1 MNFLNIFTNPPGDLL
16 YFIIVIVA
24 SLIGLF
30 MAAGQRIH
38 RHGDYSAGRYT
49 LAAFGVVVTW
59 GLLLGGALL
68 ALFFRLDGVTI
79 MPPLERAANV
89 LTILLLAWAFLTA
102 DHQQWGRASVVV
114 LAFLI
119 AVTNIAYV
127 ITAGQWIGLAGQV
140 DFNATAFVVAWTF
153 TPLLVTLVSILV
165 TLVYFRL
172 VFDAP
177 LKLVFFTTLAVG
189 YGATLAQL
197 GQGGAGTAGDY
208 PGLVRFAFV
217 VAMGVS
223 PAIIYRAITAR
234 LVAEAEMNAALSS
247 TQPMPAQ
254 TAEVPA
260 VKESAPSRPSF
271 APIERESVQ
280 LLRALGL
287 ILEKATPG
295 NVPTQVVNA
304 ILEILRADVGAI
316 LRIQDANYADITTV
330 YDRAMKR
337 TMSGISVN
345 LDNQPTL
352 TNAIERRAQ
361 RPLFEDRNPEELND
375 LYTRLDISQIGPVYF
390 QPLIHDGQMIAILMV
405 ALPYTKRELVSQEE
419 EILKGVAVI
428 AAGLLALS
436 YMATESS
443 MLAEERAI
451 QAMVQGVPSVQ
462 VNKDSAVAA
471 RQEMQATLQLAREQI
486 AELTRQ
492 VVTLKMELERE
503 RSRVADTLADSEDG
517 LSVSQRIRAISAEQD
532 HLRAERDDF
541 ASRLKEAEAAL
552 AGVTAPDD
560 EVMLKS
566 LVRSLS
572 RERENLLLERDRLQQ
587 QIAELRSNVGALS
600 PDDLDALVSQI
611 DQENVRLETERN
623 QLTGRLMDIHKQL
636 QGYGLEEGI
645 AGVGQFISQLLEQR
659 AGLQSKA
666 TELERERDA
675 LLSERSQL
683 SGDMAQVQERESRFS
698 VLQNQLRNLAS
709 DREVAVRQRE
719 QIRQERDEANVKLEQ
734 VKTHRA
740 RLLAQVSGF
749 EIEIHEIR
757 EELARTQSQVAQISD
772 ERSDLLRQ
780 LTEASA
786 QNQTLAAQVGQDP
799 ARSKQ
804 IEQSGLNNL
813 QTMVNELSHD
823 KNVLERE
830 LNRSRMALVNLENQL
845 EAMRARQDQGL
856 NGAASSSSEV
866 AHDYV
871 LDDAEM
877 FMGLVQEL
885 RTPLT
890 SIYGYV
896 DLLLGESPGILG
908 QMQRQFLQRV
918 ASNIQRLTL
927 MIEDLIRMAALDTGS
942 FTLEKS
948 PLDLV
953 SIIDDAITNAS
964 IQFREKGLMLTLN
977 LEEDLPHPVA
987 DRDAITQVVGQLLS
1001 NAYLVSPPGT
1011 EIIVTA
1017 LRRSVQ
1023 LDGDG
1028 RSKPV
1033 DCVYVSIEDRGG
1045 GITPGDE
1052 ARVFAR
1058 KYKADNP
1065 LIQGLGDTGVGLS
1078 VAKVLVENHQG
1089 QLWLDNI
1096 EHVGSRFNFVL
1107 PINPIVETVAE
1118 TGA

>member
-38 RHGDYSAGRYT
+38 RQGDYSAGRYT
-49 LAAFGVVVTW
+49 LAAFGVVITW

-68 ALFFRLDGVTI
+68 ALFFRLDSISV
-79 MPPLERAANV
+79 MPPLERAANM

-102 DHQQWGRASVVV
+102 DHQQWGKASVAV

-119 AVTNIAYV
+119 AVTNVAYV
-127 ITAGQWIGLAGQV
+127 ITAGQWIGLAGRV

-177 LKLVFFTTLAVG
+177 LKLVFFVTLAVG

-197 GQGGAGTAGDY
+197 AQGGAGTTGDY
-208 PGLVRFAFV
+208 SGLIRFAFV
-217 VAMGVS
+217 VAMAVS

-234 LVAEAEMNAALSS
+234 LVAEAERSAALSS

-254 TAEVPA
+254 TAEVG
-260 VKESAPSRPSF
+260 VVRESPPSRQPGS
-271 APIERESVQ
+271 PIERESVQ

-304 ILEILRADVGAI
+304 ILEIVRADVGAI
-316 LRIQDANYADITTV
+316 LRIQDANYADITTA

-352 TNAIERRAQ
+352 VNAIERRAQ
-361 RPLFEDRNPEELND
+361 RPLFEDRNAEELND
-375 LYTRLDISQIGPVYF
+375 IYTRLDVSQIGPVYF
-390 QPLIHDGQMIAILMV
+390 QPLVHDGQMVAILMV
-405 ALPYTKRELVSQEE
+405 ALPYTKRELSSQEE

-451 QAMVQGVPSVQ
+451 QAMVQGVPATQ
-462 VNKDSAVAA
+462 VTRDSAMAA
-471 RQEMQATLQLAREQI
+471 RQEMQASLQLAREQI
-486 AELTRQ
+486 TELSKQ

-503 RSRVADTLADSEDG
+503 RNRVADTLADSEDG
-517 LSVSQRIRAISAEQD
+517 LSVSQRVRSMNVEQD

-541 ASRLKEAEAAL
+541 ATRLKEAEAAL
-552 AGVTAPDD
+552 AGVTSSDD
-560 EVMLKS
+560 EVMLKR
-566 LVRSLS
+566 LVQSLS
-572 RERENLLLERDRLQQ
+572 REREDLLLERDRLQQ
-587 QIAELRSNVGALS
+587 QISSLRTNQGALS
-600 PDDLDALVSQI
+600 PGELDALVSQI
-611 DQENVRLETERN
+611 DQENARLENERN
-623 QLTGRLMDIHKQL
+623 QLTGRLMDIHRQL

-659 AGLQSKA
+659 AGLQA
-666 TELERERDA
+666 RTTALERERDL
-675 LLSERSQL
+675 LLSERSQM
-683 SGDMAQVQERESRFS
+683 SGDIAEVQERESRFS

-709 DREVAVRQRE
+709 DRETAVRQRE
-719 QIRQERDEANVKLEQ
+719 QIRQERDEATVKLEE
-734 VKTHRA
+734 VKKHRA

-749 EIEIHEIR
+749 EIEVQEIR
-757 EELARTQSQVAQISD
+757 QELANSQAEIAQLAD
-772 ERSDLLRQ
+772 ARSDLLRQ

-786 QNQTLAAQVGQDP
+786 QNQTLAAQLGEDP
-799 ARSKQ
+799 ARARQS
-804 IEQSGLNNL
+804 EQSGLNNL
-813 QTMVNELSHD
+813 QAMVNELSHD

-845 EAMRARQDQGL
+845 EAIRARQDQGL
-856 NGAASSSSEV
+856 NGATSPSAEV

-918 ASNIQRLTL
+918 ASNIQRLTA
-927 MIEDLIRMAALDTGS
+927 MIEDLIRMAALDTGL

-948 PLDLV
+948 PLDIV

-987 DRDAITQVVGQLLS
+987 DRDAINQVVGQLLT
-1001 NAYLVSPPGT
+1001 NAYLVSPPST

-1017 LRRSVQ
+1017 VQ
-1023 LDGDG
+1023 RTAQLEVDG
-1028 RSKPV
+1028 RTKPV
-1033 DCVYVSIEDRGG
+1033 HCVYVSIEDRGG

-1058 KYKADNP
+1058 KYKAENP

-1089 QLWLDNI
+1089 RLWLENI
-1096 EHVGSRFNFVL
+1096 ENVGSRFNFVL
-1107 PINPIVETVAE
+1107 PINPIVNTVAE
-1118 TGA
+1118 MGS